1 MRQRR
6 LYYDPFSGN
15 IMVWSDNEENWVV
28 QPTSEE
34 NVDAHWR
41 LKEYMWA
48 IKLIR
53 NLAGEQIDKIFQETG
68 ELPYFN
74 E

>member
-1 MRQRR
+1 
-6 LYYDPFSGN
+6 
-15 IMVWSDNEENWVV
+15 MVWSDNEENWVV